1 MQIWNRLLIVIIILC
16 VNFIS
21 FCACSCILFVLILFI
36 FCVKNYDSFMLIF
49 FHLVFSNN
57 IFNFT
62 DILFYYVLANRQFRY
77 PTSLHSVTRGAG
89 TAYISGAP
97 EFTVGF
103 KMCSRY
109 SIFSF
114 MCMFCRSLF
123 VLLPC
128 FVLAILL
135 SVLRFTDSDYP
146 DGISKLVLQLSP
158 RSLINQY
165 LLKLLGVHVTSLV
178 LLTFLAD
185 FTFFYLASL
194 VLFCIYELLFV
205 VFPLVSWMFVFH
217 WVCFVYFYLASCFL
231 SRCTVSSSIF

>member
-21 FCACSCILFVLILFI
+21 FCACFCILFVLILFI

-49 FHLVFSNN
+49 FHLYFSNN

-128 FVLAILL
+128 FVWPFYCLSSDLRILTTPM
-135 SVLRFTDSDYP
+135 V
-146 DGISKLVLQLSP
+146 SP
-158 RSLINQY
+158 NS
-165 LLKLLGVHVTSLV
+165 
-178 LLTFLAD
+178 
-185 FTFFYLASL
+185 
-194 VLFCIYELLFV
+194 
-205 VFPLVSWMFVFH
+205 
-217 WVCFVYFYLASCFL
+217 SCNY
-231 SRCTVSSSIF
+231 RHDHSSINIYSNCWEFMLPL